1 MDRNRKGYSYTL
13 YGKTV
18 TGTFEGYV
26 SSPLY
31 FFNNGTWSNLQTTG
45 MTSTTLDSSNLIL
58 SAYQMG
64 RLNQTVDLT
73 SYKYLKVKGR
83 CGSTPVNGYKFSIG
97 ASKSASAKETDMAKL
112 NVLDTLS
119 NGPEYNI
126 LDISSL
132 SGNYYIYVYGVYYR
146 SSSGNLGPDRG
157 FIYEIFMTLA

>member
-1 MDRNRKGYSYTL
+1 
-13 YGKTV
+13 
-18 TGTFEGYV
+18 
-26 SSPLY
+26 
-31 FFNNGTWSNLQTTG
+31 
-45 MTSTTLDSSNLIL
+45 
-58 SAYQMG
+58 MG

-97 ASKSASAKETDMAKL
+97 VSKSASAMDSGMEKC
-112 NVLDTLS
+112 NVLDTRS

-146 SSSGNLGPDRG
+146 STNGNLSPDKG
-157 FIYEIFMTLA
+157 FIYEIFMTLT

>member
-1 MDRNRKGYSYTL
+1 
-13 YGKTV
+13 
-18 TGTFEGYV
+18 
-26 SSPLY
+26 
-31 FFNNGTWSNLQTTG
+31 

-58 SAYQMG
+58 SDYQMG

-97 ASKSASAKETDMAKL
+97 VSKSASAKETDMAKL
-112 NVLDTLS
+112 NVLDTRS

-132 SGNYYIYVYGVYYR
+132 SGNYYIYVYGVYHR
-146 SSSGNLGPDRG
+146 SSNGNLGPDRG